1 MSQGNNRSSNL
12 TKREKKSEP
21 TIPTDLIIE
30 IFSRLPG
37 KSVAR
42 FRCLSKLWSSTLRRP
57 YFTELFLTRS
67 SARPRLLFVLKED
80 LYNWTVFS
88 SPQPH
93 KPYGKSSLI
102 VTADFHMKIRGKVD
116 EDNCSYTSGL
126 IYFPDIW
133 IKGIDAWDT
142 QPVVCNPITGR
153 YAILPV
159 LIKDQDIQSN
169 SALGFDPI
177 HKQFKGRLGGISWG
191 CDDSSEE
198 NLELRIC
205 VLEDVET
212 QKWSEIVYSFG
223 ENALVGS
230 WDDYVVRVTAA
241 GEIVLSPK
249 DTTKQFYVFF
259 FSPER
264 NTLQKVE
271 IRGLTDNCS
280 VHVFVDHV
288 EDIDVDD
295 ANQLK
300 SRPVKKGLEITRKR
314 PEPPK

>member
-57 YFTELFLTRS
+57 YFTELFLTKS
-67 SARPRLLFVLKED
+67 SARPRLLFVLRKD
-80 LYNWTVFS
+80 LYEWTVS
-88 SPQPH
+88 RRL
-93 KPYGKSSLI
+93 SLI
-102 VTADFHMKIRGKVD
+102 NHMGSRID
-116 EDNCSYTSGL
+116 E
-126 IYFPDIW
+126 
-133 IKGIDAWDT
+133 WDT
-142 QPVVCNPITGR
+142 QPVICNPITGR

-159 LIKDQDIQSN
+159 LVEDQDIQSN

-191 CDDSSEE
+191 CDDSPGET
-198 NLELRIC
+198 LELRIC

-212 QKWSEIVYSFG
+212 QKWSESVYSLG
-223 ENALVGS
+223 ENAPVCP
-230 WDDYVVRVTAA
+230 WDDYNVGVTAF

-300 SRPVKKGLEITRKR
+300 SRSVKKGLEIIRKR